1 MIWKK
6 KLREY
11 KGTNYYYSLRK
22 KLKRE
27 KKIDDHFEVLLNGLT
42 MEELIGLKL
51 EVASS
56 HVNNRLY
63 GFPILSAMRSMCE
76 EACIRY
82 AASACKTTVEAAL
95 FLGIDRAKYLSKI
108 KKFNIRNDL
117 VEEQNANSDG

>member
-11 KGTNYYYSLRK
+11 KGTNYYYSLRN

-27 KKIDDHFEVLLNGLT
+27 KKIDDHFEILLNNLT
-42 MEELIGLKL
+42 LEELIGLKL

-56 HVNNRLY
+56 HLNNRLY

-82 AASACKTTVEAAL
+82 AASACRTTVEAAA
-95 FLGIDRAKYLSKI
+95 FLGIDRDRYLKKI
-108 KKFNIRNDL
+108 KKFNIRKDL
-117 VEEQNANSDG
+117 IEEQDANSNG